1 MAKWIIDSDHASATF
16 AVRHFGIS
24 NVMGMFGKTT
34 GVIHFDPPDIARL
47 SAEAE
52 IDVGSLST
60 GHQKR
65 DEHLLSPDFLD
76 VSKYPKIAFRTT
88 RVEAIG
94 KNQGRATADLTIRGI
109 KKPIS
114 LTVGFSGPVKSPF
127 SGKSCIGFNG
137 AAKISREDFG
147 MGTNYPMEGGGLVV
161 GKDVEISFD
170 LQADL
175 TE

>member
-24 NVMGMFGKTT
+24 NVMGMFGKIT

-47 SAEAE
+47 SAEAD

-88 RVEAIG
+88 PVQAVR
-94 KNQGRATADLTIRGI
+94 KNQG
-109 KKPIS
+109 
-114 LTVGFSGPVKSPF
+114 
-127 SGKSCIGFNG
+127 
-137 AAKISREDFG
+137 
-147 MGTNYPMEGGGLVV
+147 
-161 GKDVEISFD
+161 
-170 LQADL
+170 
-175 TE
+175 